1 MEGRHSPGRRQR
13 AHVPAGAQEES
24 KATSL
29 STPDQDAQVENPD
42 CLPKDWDDSEKQNIL
57 KLEEAPESISSR
69 QRRTVVCRQHARST
83 DP

>member
-24 KATSL
+24 KATSV

-57 KLEEAPESISSR
+57 ELEEAPESISSR